1 MSYMSVRV
9 SLSMGLSDGQVICM
23 PIMSL
28 KDTSWKDETGI
39 YQIHGLRP
47 SIISLKKCVY
57 TGHALFGLTIAD
69 TFKNQIGKPG
79 FF

>member
-1 MSYMSVRV
+1 MNK
-9 SLSMGLSDGQVICM
+9 QVLRILE
-23 PIMSL
+23 MSL
-28 KDTSWKDETGI
+28 KDTGWKGEIGI

-69 TFKNQIGKPG
+69 AFKNHIGKPG
-79 FF
+79 FFPNLMLLWT